1 MFNGKKAYGFIRL
14 ALTASCAAL
23 ILCACAGNTDSAKT
37 PADAS
42 VATRTEAGKASAQ
55 DTEKGS
61 GAKNPGDSG
70 EKKAARSSGDRQMH
84 SVRRKSI
91 SATMHSPPKA

>member
-1 MFNGKKAYGFIRL
+1 MLNGKKEYGFIRL

-23 ILCACAGNTDSAKT
+23 ILCACAGNTDSAKN

-42 VATRTEAGKASAQ
+42 VATRTEAGKASARE
-55 DTEKGS
+55 TEKGS

-70 EKKAARSSGDRQMH
+70 EKKAARSSGEYE
-84 SVRRKSI
+84 I
-91 SATMHSPPKA
+91 T